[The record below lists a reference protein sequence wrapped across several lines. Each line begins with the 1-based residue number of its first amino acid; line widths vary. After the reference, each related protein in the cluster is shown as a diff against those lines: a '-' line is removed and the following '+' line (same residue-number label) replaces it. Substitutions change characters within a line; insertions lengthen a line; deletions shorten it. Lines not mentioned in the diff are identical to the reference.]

1 MPVTHMTAS
10 EAMVETLRVEGV
22 KQVFGIVGSAFMD
35 ALDLFPAAGIRFI
48 PVRHEQSAGHMAD
61 GYARV
66 TGHRRRLHRAERPRH
81 HQHRHGD
88 RRRLPR
94 ALAGRDR
101 HAVGDDQR
109 AAALDGFQEVDQLPD
124 LPHHHQVP
132 GAGAA
137 RRPHGRVLPHRL
149 PHRAGRARPGAGRRA
164 ARLPL
169 RRGRLRDPRPERYR
183 VAARGAGD
191 EAALDRAAELLAG
204 AKNPAVIAGA
214 GVVDSGGA
222 DEVRRL
228 ARLLGA
234 PVATTYLHT
243 DAYPS
248 SDELAV
254 GPIGYQGSKAAMG
267 LLSKADV
274 ILAVGTRLS
283 GFGTLP
289 QYGFDYFP
297 KSATIV
303 QIDLDPRQLGRAK
316 PIGVGIIGDAKAAAG
331 ALADR
336 LERPARWRGARRR
349 RASRRSPRPS
359 SAWADE
365 LDSWSS
371 SDATPIS
378 PRRALKELTAALPD
392 DTIVTSDI
400 GNICS
405 VANAYVRF
413 ETAALVPAGAR
424 LRQLR
429 LRLSRRRSAPRSRRP
444 DRPVIAIVGD
454 GAWGMSLHEVMTAV
468 EEDLPVVACVFNN
481 MQWGAEKKNQIDFYD
496 DRFVGGDI
504 GRGVRRLRLRRHR
517 QARWAPTA
525 SASPTRATCARP
537 TPRRSPPDA
546 RRWSRSWSI
555 RRSSPSPSA
564 ATRSP
569 SPSGSSSATSTST
582 STTSRTGTVPMT
594 ENLHEQ
600 AARYL
605 GKHFTRDAGLA
616 QPGRCSSSS
625 AARAAISGTTRAG
638 ASSTGSPASSA

>member
-1 MPVTHMTAS
+1 MTHMTAS

-66 TGHRRRLHRAERPRH
+66 TGIPGVCTG
-81 HQHRHGD
+81 QNG
-88 RRRLPR
+88 P
-94 ALAGRDR
+94 GITNI
-101 HAVGDDQR
+101 VTSI
-109 AAALDGFQEVDQLPD
+109 AAAYHAHSPVVIVTPSAMTSGRGLDGFQEVDQLPIFRTITKYQV
-124 LPHHHQVP
+124 QVP
-132 GAGAA
+132 
-137 RRPHGRVLPHRL
+137 RPDRMAESFRTAFRIALAEHGPVQVDVP
-149 PHRAGRARPGAGRRA
+149 
-164 ARLPL
+164 
-169 RRGRLRDPRPERYR
+169 RDYLYEEVNCEILEPERYR

-191 EAALDRAAELLAG
+191 EAALDRAAEVLAG
-204 AKNPAVIAGA
+204 AGNPAIIAGA
-214 GVVDSGGA
+214 GVVDSAGV

-228 ARLLGA
+228 ARLLSA

-248 SDELAV
+248 RDELAV

-274 ILAVGTRLS
+274 ILVIGSRLS

-297 KSATIV
+297 KSATII

-336 LERPARWRGARRR
+336 LAARLGDAPPNAARL
-349 RASRRSPRPS
+349 RAIAEAKR
-359 SAWADE
+359 AWADE

-378 PRRALKELTAALPD
+378 PRRALKELTAALSD

-413 ETAALVPAGAR
+413 DEARSYLPALGFGNCGFAFPAALGAKVA
-424 LRQLR
+424 
-429 LRLSRRRSAPRSRRP
+429 APE
-444 DRPVIAIVGD
+444 RPVVAIVGD

-481 MQWGAEKKNQIDFYD
+481 MQWGAEKKNQIDFYCE
-496 DRFVGGDI
+496 RCVGGDI
-504 GRGVRRLRLRRHR
+504 GRGCGGFDFAAIATAMGANGVRVTDPADLRE
-517 QARWAPTA
+517 AYA
-525 SASPTRATCARP
+525 SALASGRP
-537 TPRRSPPDA
+537 SVVEVMVDPQELAEPFR
-546 RRWSRSWSI
+546 
-555 RRSSPSPSA
+555 
-564 ATRSP
+564 
-569 SPSGSSSATSTST
+569 
-582 STTSRTGTVPMT
+582 
-594 ENLHEQ
+594 
-600 AARYL
+600 
-605 GKHFTRDAGLA
+605 RDALA
-616 QPGRCSSSS
+616 YPKRFLERYKHLDVDNFPK
-625 AARAAISGTTRAG
+625 AAK
-638 ASSTGSPASSA
+638 